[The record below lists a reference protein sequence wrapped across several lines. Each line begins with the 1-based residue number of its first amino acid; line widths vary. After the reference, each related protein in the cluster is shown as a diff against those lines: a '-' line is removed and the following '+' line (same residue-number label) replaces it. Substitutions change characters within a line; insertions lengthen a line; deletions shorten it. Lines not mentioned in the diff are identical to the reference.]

1 MKVKSISRFFSMK
14 KVTLSFVTLFIGV
27 GTIGSYN
34 QYADASMKTQQTHV
48 TKSSPTQKTTSNFK
62 RSVKDTSVKSR
73 ATSIKRATSTKQAIS
88 PKTSSTKKTTI
99 AKKSTTVNKT
109 RTTTKT
115 QPTIRKSST
124 TSTRSKTMPTSVKRT
139 TSHKATTVSPT
150 SKAKISTKTQ
160 QSTKSHTTSVKKN
173 TTQLSKT
180 KSPSTSTKS
189 KTVQSSTTKAQPTLS
204 TQVSTT
210 TKAKQFSTPTTSK
223 TDSSKSLVS
232 LASTERKI
240 DKYQSMT
247 QLEKE
252 TTEGVDWRK
261 DTKNTGNQVLI
272 VAPHGGSIEQGTT
285 ELTKALADKGN
296 YDYYSFEGIRP
307 KNNSELHVT
316 STHYDDPTLNQMIK
330 NRTATIS
337 IHGASGT
344 EEIIYLGGPR
354 SDLRNAIE
362 KQLVGCGFTVKVPP
376 EYLGGQNNKNFIN
389 KEDNNTGVQLELT
402 TALRKAFFKNGDTS
416 TKNRTNKENWTPTM
430 EAFINALYEG
440 INQTYS

>member
-232 LASTERKI
+232 LAST
-240 DKYQSMT
+240 YQSMT

-430 EAFINALYEG
+430 GAFINALYEG

>member
-14 KVTLSFVTLFIGV
+14 KVTLSFVTVFIGV
-27 GTIGSYN
+27 GTIGSFN
-34 QYADASMKTQQTHV
+34 QYADASTKTQQTHV
-48 TKSSPTQKTTSNFK
+48 TKTSPTQKTTSNFK

-73 ATSIKRATSTKQAIS
+73 ATSTKRAI
-88 PKTSSTKKTTI
+88 STKKTTTP
-99 AKKSTTVNKT
+99 KKSTTLNKT
-109 RTTTKT
+109 RTTPKT

-180 KSPSTSTKS
+180 KSPSVSTKS
-189 KTVQSSTTKAQPTLS
+189 KTVQSSMTKAQPTLT

-210 TKAKQFSTPTTSK
+210 TKAKQLSTSSTSK
-223 TDSSKSLVS
+223 IISSKELVGV
-232 LASTERKI
+232 APAERKT

-330 NRTATIS
+330 NRTATVS

-362 KQLVGCGFTVKVPP
+362 KQLVGRGFTVKVPP

-389 KEDNNTGVQLELT
+389 REDNNTGVQLELT

-430 EAFINALYEG
+430 QEFVNALYEA
-440 INQTYS
+440 INQTYH

>member
-34 QYADASMKTQQTHV
+34 QFADASTKTQQTHV
-48 TKSSPTQKTTSNFK
+48 TKTSPTQKTTSNFK

-73 ATSIKRATSTKQAIS
+73 ATSTKRAIS

-109 RTTTKT
+109 RTTTRT

-124 TSTRSKTMPTSVKRT
+124 TSTRSKTIPTSVKRT

-180 KSPSTSTKS
+180 KS

-210 TKAKQFSTPTTSK
+210 TKAKQLSTPTTSK
-223 TDSSKSLVS
+223 TDSSKALVS

-362 KQLVGCGFTVKVPP
+362 KQLVGRGFTVKVPP

>member
-1 MKVKSISRFFSMK
+1 
-14 KVTLSFVTLFIGV
+14 
-27 GTIGSYN
+27 
-34 QYADASMKTQQTHV
+34 
-48 TKSSPTQKTTSNFK
+48 
-62 RSVKDTSVKSR
+62 
-73 ATSIKRATSTKQAIS
+73 
-88 PKTSSTKKTTI
+88 
-99 AKKSTTVNKT
+99 
-109 RTTTKT
+109 
-115 QPTIRKSST
+115 
-124 TSTRSKTMPTSVKRT
+124 STRSKTMPTSVKRT

-180 KSPSTSTKS
+180 KSPSVSTKS
-189 KTVQSSTTKAQPTLS
+189 KTVQSSTTKAQPTLT

-210 TKAKQFSTPTTSK
+210 TKAKQLSTSPTSK
-223 TDSSKSLVS
+223 INNSKELVGV
-232 LASTERKI
+232 APAERKT

-330 NRTATIS
+330 NRTATVS

-362 KQLVGCGFTVKVPP
+362 KQLVGRGFTVKVPP

-389 KEDNNTGVQLELT
+389 REDNNTGVQLELT
-402 TALRKAFFKNGDTS
+402 TALRKVFFKNGDTS

-430 EAFINALYEG
+430 QEFVNALYEA

>member
-14 KVTLSFVTLFIGV
+14 KVTLSFVTVFIGV
-27 GTIGSYN
+27 GTIGSFN
-34 QYADASMKTQQTHV
+34 QYADASTKTQQTHV
-48 TKSSPTQKTTSNFK
+48 TKTSPTQKTTSNFK
-62 RSVKDTSVKSR
+62 RSVKDTVVKSR
-73 ATSIKRATSTKQAIS
+73 ATSTKRAI
-88 PKTSSTKKTTI
+88 STKKTTI
-99 AKKSTTVNKT
+99 AKKSTTLNKT

-180 KSPSTSTKS
+180 KSPSVSTKS
-189 KTVQSSTTKAQPTLS
+189 KTVQSSTTKAQPTLT
-204 TQVSTT
+204 TQVSTN
-210 TKAKQFSTPTTSK
+210 TKAKQLSTSPTSK
-223 TDSSKSLVS
+223 INNSKELVGV
-232 LASTERKI
+232 APVERKT

-330 NRTATIS
+330 NRTATVS

-362 KQLVGCGFTVKVPP
+362 KQLVGRGFTVKVPP

-389 KEDNNTGVQLELT
+389 REDNNTGVQLELT

-416 TKNRTNKENWTPTM
+416 TKNRSNKENWTPTM
-430 EAFINALYEG
+430 QEFVNALYEA
-440 INQTYS
+440 INQTYH

>member
-14 KVTLSFVTLFIGV
+14 KVTLSFVTVFIGV
-27 GTIGSYN
+27 GTIGSFN
-34 QYADASMKTQQTHV
+34 QYADASTKTQQTHV
-48 TKSSPTQKTTSNFK
+48 TKTSPTQKTTSNFK
-62 RSVKDTSVKSR
+62 RSVKDTVVKSR
-73 ATSIKRATSTKQAIS
+73 ATS
-88 PKTSSTKKTTI
+88 PKTSSTKKTTTV
-99 AKKSTTVNKT
+99 KKSTTLNKT

-180 KSPSTSTKS
+180 KSPSVSTKS
-189 KTVQSSTTKAQPTLS
+189 KTVQSSTTKAQPTLT

-210 TKAKQFSTPTTSK
+210 TKAKQLSTSSTSK
-223 TDSSKSLVS
+223 ISSSKELVGV
-232 LASTERKI
+232 APAERKT

-330 NRTATIS
+330 NRTATVS

-362 KQLVGCGFTVKVPP
+362 KQLVGRGFTVKVPP

-389 KEDNNTGVQLELT
+389 REDNNTGVQLELT
-402 TALRKAFFKNGDTS
+402 TALRKVFFKNGDTS

>member
-1 MKVKSISRFFSMK
+1 
-14 KVTLSFVTLFIGV
+14 
-27 GTIGSYN
+27 
-34 QYADASMKTQQTHV
+34 
-48 TKSSPTQKTTSNFK
+48 
-62 RSVKDTSVKSR
+62 
-73 ATSIKRATSTKQAIS
+73 
-88 PKTSSTKKTTI
+88 
-99 AKKSTTVNKT
+99 
-109 RTTTKT
+109 
-115 QPTIRKSST
+115 
-124 TSTRSKTMPTSVKRT
+124 MPTSVKRT

-180 KSPSTSTKS
+180 KSPSVSTKS
-189 KTVQSSTTKAQPTLS
+189 KTVQSSTTKAQPTLT
-204 TQVSTT
+204 TQVSKT
-210 TKAKQFSTPTTSK
+210 TKAKQLSTSPTSK
-223 TDSSKSLVS
+223 ISSSKELVGV
-232 LASTERKI
+232 APAERKT

-330 NRTATIS
+330 NRTATVS

-362 KQLVGCGFTVKVPP
+362 KQLVGRGFTVKVPP

-389 KEDNNTGVQLELT
+389 REDNNTGVQLELT
-402 TALRKAFFKNGDTS
+402 TALRKVFFKNGDTS

>member
-34 QYADASMKTQQTHV
+34 QYADASTKTQQTHV
-48 TKSSPTQKTTSNFK
+48 TKTSPTQKTTSNFK

-73 ATSIKRATSTKQAIS
+73 ATSTKRAIS
-88 PKTSSTKKTTI
+88 PKTSSTKKTT
-99 AKKSTTVNKT
+99 TVNKT
-109 RTTTKT
+109 RTTIKT

-160 QSTKSHTTSVKKN
+160 QSTKSHTTTVKKN

-180 KSPSTSTKS
+180 KSPSTSTES

-204 TQVSTT
+204 TQASTT
-210 TKAKQFSTPTTSK
+210 TKAKQLSTPPTSK
-223 TDSSKSLVS
+223 ISSSKELVGV
-232 LASTERKI
+232 APAERKV

-337 IHGASGT
+337 IHGASGS

-362 KQLVGCGFTVKVPP
+362 KQLVARGFTVKVPP

-389 KEDNNTGVQLELT
+389 REDNNTGVQLELT

-430 EAFINALYEG
+430 EEFINALYEG

>member
-14 KVTLSFVTLFIGV
+14 KVTLSFVTVFIGV
-27 GTIGSYN
+27 GTIGSFN
-34 QYADASMKTQQTHV
+34 QYADASTKTQQTHV
-48 TKSSPTQKTTSNFK
+48 TKTSPTQKTTSNFK
-62 RSVKDTSVKSR
+62 RSVKDTVVKSR
-73 ATSIKRATSTKQAIS
+73 ATSTKRAIS
-88 PKTSSTKKTTI
+88 PKTSSTKKTTTV
-99 AKKSTTVNKT
+99 KKSTTLNKT
-109 RTTTKT
+109 R
-115 QPTIRKSST
+115 T

-180 KSPSTSTKS
+180 KSPSVSTKS
-189 KTVQSSTTKAQPTLS
+189 KTVQSSTTKAQPTLT

-210 TKAKQFSTPTTSK
+210 TKAKQLSTSPTSK
-223 TDSSKSLVS
+223 ISSSKELVGV
-232 LASTERKI
+232 APAERKT

-330 NRTATIS
+330 NRTATVS

-362 KQLVGCGFTVKVPP
+362 KQLVGRGFTVKVPP

-389 KEDNNTGVQLELT
+389 REDNNTGVQLELT
-402 TALRKAFFKNGDTS
+402 TALRKVFFKNGDTS

>member
-1 MKVKSISRFFSMK
+1 
-14 KVTLSFVTLFIGV
+14 
-27 GTIGSYN
+27 
-34 QYADASMKTQQTHV
+34 
-48 TKSSPTQKTTSNFK
+48 
-62 RSVKDTSVKSR
+62 
-73 ATSIKRATSTKQAIS
+73 
-88 PKTSSTKKTTI
+88 
-99 AKKSTTVNKT
+99 
-109 RTTTKT
+109 
-115 QPTIRKSST
+115 
-124 TSTRSKTMPTSVKRT
+124 MPTSVKRT

-223 TDSSKSLVS
+223 TDSSKALVS

-307 KNNSELHVT
+307 KI
-316 STHYDDPTLNQMIK
+316 TLNYM
-330 NRTATIS
+330 
-337 IHGASGT
+337 
-344 EEIIYLGGPR
+344 
-354 SDLRNAIE
+354 
-362 KQLVGCGFTVKVPP
+362 
-376 EYLGGQNNKNFIN
+376 
-389 KEDNNTGVQLELT
+389 
-402 TALRKAFFKNGDTS
+402 
-416 TKNRTNKENWTPTM
+416 
-430 EAFINALYEG
+430 
-440 INQTYS
+440 

>member
-34 QYADASMKTQQTHV
+34 QYADASTKTQQTHV
-48 TKSSPTQKTTSNFK
+48 TKTSPTQKTTSNFK

-73 ATSIKRATSTKQAIS
+73 ATSNKRAIS
-88 PKTSSTKKTTI
+88 PKTSSTKKT
-99 AKKSTTVNKT
+99 TTVNKT

-160 QSTKSHTTSVKKN
+160 QSTKSHTTTVKKN

-180 KSPSTSTKS
+180 KSPSTSTES

-204 TQVSTT
+204 TQASTT
-210 TKAKQFSTPTTSK
+210 TKAKQLSTPTTSK
-223 TDSSKSLVS
+223 TDSSKALVS
-232 LASTERKI
+232 LASTERKV

-285 ELTKALADKGN
+285 ELTKALANKGN

-337 IHGASGT
+337 IHGASGS

-362 KQLVGCGFTVKVPP
+362 KQLVGRGFTVKVPP

-389 KEDNNTGVQLELT
+389 REDNNTGVQLELT

>member
-14 KVTLSFVTLFIGV
+14 KVTLSFVTVFIGV
-27 GTIGSYN
+27 GTIGSFN
-34 QYADASMKTQQTHV
+34 QYADASTKTQQTHV
-48 TKSSPTQKTTSNFK
+48 TKTSPTQKTTSNFK
-62 RSVKDTSVKSR
+62 RSVKDTVVKS
-73 ATSIKRATSTKQAIS
+73 RATSTKQAIS
-88 PKTSSTKKTTI
+88 PKTSSTKK
-99 AKKSTTVNKT
+99 STTVNKT

-115 QPTIRKSST
+115 QPALRKSST

-160 QSTKSHTTSVKKN
+160 QSTKSYTTPVKKN

-180 KSPSTSTKS
+180 KSPSVSTKS
-189 KTVQSSTTKAQPTLS
+189 KTVQSSMTKAQPTLT

-210 TKAKQFSTPTTSK
+210 TKAKQLSTSPTSK
-223 TDSSKSLVS
+223 INNSKELVGV
-232 LASTERKI
+232 APAERKT

-330 NRTATIS
+330 NRTATVS

-362 KQLVGCGFTVKVPP
+362 KQLVGRGFTVKVPP

-389 KEDNNTGVQLELT
+389 REDNNTGVQLELT

>member
-14 KVTLSFVTLFIGV
+14 KVTLSFVTVFIGV
-27 GTIGSYN
+27 GTIGSFN
-34 QYADASMKTQQTHV
+34 QYADASTKTQQTHV
-48 TKSSPTQKTTSNFK
+48 TKTSPTQKTTSNFK
-62 RSVKDTSVKSR
+62 RSVKDTVVKSR
-73 ATSIKRATSTKQAIS
+73 ATSTKRAIS

-99 AKKSTTVNKT
+99 AKKSTTLNKT

-180 KSPSTSTKS
+180 KSPSVSTKS
-189 KTVQSSTTKAQPTLS
+189 KTVQSSTTKAQPTLT

-210 TKAKQFSTPTTSK
+210 TKAKQLSTSPTSK
-223 TDSSKSLVS
+223 INNSKELVGV
-232 LASTERKI
+232 APVERKT

-330 NRTATIS
+330 NRTATVS

-362 KQLVGCGFTVKVPP
+362 KQLVGRGFTVKVP
-376 EYLGGQNNKNFIN
+376 
-389 KEDNNTGVQLELT
+389 D
-402 TALRKAFFKNGDTS
+402 RKS
-416 TKNRTNKENWTPTM
+416 TRLN
-430 EAFINALYEG
+430 
-440 INQTYS
+440 SSH

>member
-34 QYADASMKTQQTHV
+34 QYADASTKTQQTHV
-48 TKSSPTQKTTSNFK
+48 TKTSPTQKTTSNFK

-73 ATSIKRATSTKQAIS
+73 ATSNKRAIS
-88 PKTSSTKKTTI
+88 PKTSSTKKT
-99 AKKSTTVNKT
+99 TTVNKT

-160 QSTKSHTTSVKKN
+160 QSTKSHTTTVKKN

-180 KSPSTSTKS
+180 KSPSTSTES

-204 TQVSTT
+204 TQASTT
-210 TKAKQFSTPTTSK
+210 TKAKQLSTPTTSK
-223 TDSSKSLVS
+223 TDSSKALVS
-232 LASTERKI
+232 LASTERKV

-285 ELTKALADKGN
+285 ELTKALANKGN

-337 IHGASGT
+337 IHGASGS

-362 KQLVGCGFTVKVPP
+362 KQLVGRGFTVKVPP

-389 KEDNNTGVQLELT
+389 REDNNTGVQLELT

-430 EAFINALYEG
+430 EEFINALYEG

>member
-1 MKVKSISRFFSMK
+1 
-14 KVTLSFVTLFIGV
+14 
-27 GTIGSYN
+27 
-34 QYADASMKTQQTHV
+34 
-48 TKSSPTQKTTSNFK
+48 
-62 RSVKDTSVKSR
+62 
-73 ATSIKRATSTKQAIS
+73 
-88 PKTSSTKKTTI
+88 
-99 AKKSTTVNKT
+99 
-109 RTTTKT
+109 
-115 QPTIRKSST
+115 
-124 TSTRSKTMPTSVKRT
+124 MPTSVKRT

-160 QSTKSHTTSVKKN
+160 QSTKSHTTTVKKN

-180 KSPSTSTKS
+180 KSPSTSTES

-204 TQVSTT
+204 TQASTT
-210 TKAKQFSTPTTSK
+210 TKAKQLSTPPTSK
-223 TDSSKSLVS
+223 ISSSKELVGV
-232 LASTERKI
+232 APAERKV

-337 IHGASGT
+337 IHGASGS

-362 KQLVGCGFTVKVPP
+362 EQLVGRGFTVKVPP

-389 KEDNNTGVQLELT
+389 REDNNTGVQLELT

>member
-1 MKVKSISRFFSMK
+1 
-14 KVTLSFVTLFIGV
+14 
-27 GTIGSYN
+27 
-34 QYADASMKTQQTHV
+34 
-48 TKSSPTQKTTSNFK
+48 
-62 RSVKDTSVKSR
+62 
-73 ATSIKRATSTKQAIS
+73 
-88 PKTSSTKKTTI
+88 
-99 AKKSTTVNKT
+99 
-109 RTTTKT
+109 
-115 QPTIRKSST
+115 
-124 TSTRSKTMPTSVKRT
+124 MPTSVKRT

-160 QSTKSHTTSVKKN
+160 QSTKSHTTTVKKN

-180 KSPSTSTKS
+180 KSPSTSTES

-204 TQVSTT
+204 TQASTT
-210 TKAKQFSTPTTSK
+210 TKAKQLSTPPTSK
-223 TDSSKSLVS
+223 ISSSKELVGV
-232 LASTERKI
+232 APAERKV

-330 NRTATIS
+330 NRTATVS

-362 KQLVGCGFTVKVPP
+362 KQLVGRGFTVKVPP

-389 KEDNNTGVQLELT
+389 REDNNTGVQLELT

>member
-34 QYADASMKTQQTHV
+34 QYADASTKTQQTHV
-48 TKSSPTQKTTSNFK
+48 TKTSPTQKTTSNFK

-73 ATSIKRATSTKQAIS
+73 ATSTKRAIS
-88 PKTSSTKKTTI
+88 PKTSSTKKT
-99 AKKSTTVNKT
+99 TTVNKT

-160 QSTKSHTTSVKKN
+160 QSTKSHTTTVKKN

-180 KSPSTSTKS
+180 KSPSTSTES

-204 TQVSTT
+204 TQASTT
-210 TKAKQFSTPTTSK
+210 TKAKQLSTPPTSK
-223 TDSSKSLVS
+223 ISSSKELVGV
-232 LASTERKI
+232 APAERKV

-337 IHGASGT
+337 IHGASGS

-362 KQLVGCGFTVKVPP
+362 KQLVARGFTVKVPP

-389 KEDNNTGVQLELT
+389 REDNNTGVQLELT

-430 EAFINALYEG
+430 EEFINALYEG

>member
-1 MKVKSISRFFSMK
+1 
-14 KVTLSFVTLFIGV
+14 
-27 GTIGSYN
+27 
-34 QYADASMKTQQTHV
+34 
-48 TKSSPTQKTTSNFK
+48 
-62 RSVKDTSVKSR
+62 
-73 ATSIKRATSTKQAIS
+73 
-88 PKTSSTKKTTI
+88 
-99 AKKSTTVNKT
+99 
-109 RTTTKT
+109 
-115 QPTIRKSST
+115 
-124 TSTRSKTMPTSVKRT
+124 MPTSVKRT

-180 KSPSTSTKS
+180 KSPSVSTKS
-189 KTVQSSTTKAQPTLS
+189 KTVQSSTTKAQPTLT
-204 TQVSTT
+204 TQVSTN
-210 TKAKQFSTPTTSK
+210 TKAKQLSTSPTSK
-223 TDSSKSLVS
+223 INNSKELVGV
-232 LASTERKI
+232 APVERKT

-330 NRTATIS
+330 NRTATVS

-362 KQLVGCGFTVKVPP
+362 KQLVRSGFTVKVPP

-389 KEDNNTGVQLELT
+389 REDNNTGVQLELT

-430 EAFINALYEG
+430 QEFVNALYEA
-440 INQTYS
+440 INQTYH

>member
-14 KVTLSFVTLFIGV
+14 KVTLSFVTVFIGV
-27 GTIGSYN
+27 GTIGSFN
-34 QYADASMKTQQTHV
+34 QYADASTKTQQTHV
-48 TKSSPTQKTTSNFK
+48 TKTSPTQKTTSNFK
-62 RSVKDTSVKSR
+62 RSVKDTVVKSR
-73 ATSIKRATSTKQAIS
+73 ATSTKRAI
-88 PKTSSTKKTTI
+88 STKKTTTP
-99 AKKSTTVNKT
+99 KKSTTLNKT
-109 RTTTKT
+109 RTTPKT

-180 KSPSTSTKS
+180 KSPSVSTKS
-189 KTVQSSTTKAQPTLS
+189 KTVQSSMTKAQPTLT

-210 TKAKQFSTPTTSK
+210 TKAKQLSTSSTSK
-223 TDSSKSLVS
+223 IISSKELVGV
-232 LASTERKI
+232 APAERKT

-330 NRTATIS
+330 NRTATVS

-362 KQLVGCGFTVKVPP
+362 KQLVGRGFTVKVPP

-389 KEDNNTGVQLELT
+389 REDNNTGVQLELT

-430 EAFINALYEG
+430 QEFVNALYEA
-440 INQTYS
+440 INQTYH